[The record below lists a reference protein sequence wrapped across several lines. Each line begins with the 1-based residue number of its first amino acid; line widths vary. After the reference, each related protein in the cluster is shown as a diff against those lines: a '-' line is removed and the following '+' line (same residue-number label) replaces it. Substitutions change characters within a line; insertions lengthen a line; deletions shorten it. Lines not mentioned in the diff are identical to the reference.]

1 MSAVGAGD
9 QQQVNSVSTENFTT
23 ALVSPGTAL
32 TGQAGLLLAADPFI
46 SQVTNVVI
54 CAIQVGVFLAV
65 FRVFPNIYEPRSYL
79 PAKLRDRSTRLPRLP
94 WQTLLH
100 IFQSPKEVILQQ
112 NGLDA
117 YMFIELLRM
126 LYVRCPWHPGR
137 S

>member
-1 MSAVGAGD
+1 M
-9 QQQVNSVSTENFTT
+9 
-23 ALVSPGTAL
+23 
-32 TGQAGLLLAADPFI
+32 
-46 SQVTNVVI
+46 
-54 CAIQVGVFLAV
+54 FLAV

-79 PAKLRDRSTRLPRLP
+79 PAKLKDRSTRLPRLP

-126 LYVRCPWHPGR
+126 LYVVLLCIG
-137 S
+137 